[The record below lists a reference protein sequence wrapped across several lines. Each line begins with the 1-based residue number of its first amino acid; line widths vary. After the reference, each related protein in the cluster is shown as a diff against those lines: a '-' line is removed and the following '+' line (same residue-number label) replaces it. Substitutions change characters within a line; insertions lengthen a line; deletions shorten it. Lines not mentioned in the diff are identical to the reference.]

1 MLQKRQVPATVRTLR
16 LLLTLSLFVA
26 FASSCVLEQIRRDYA
41 VEVVTEG
48 QSWDEEG
55 LASLATALDALPG
68 HIVDRLGNR
77 HYGRLHVLS
86 NTEGAASD
94 GWQPYGDGANFYSNA
109 GERNELVLLPHQSV
123 RTILHELGHAYQMR
137 EVPADRY
144 AWVFF
149 QSEMRE
155 FMAATGWELLSTDA
169 EVASARSV
177 SGLHFAYGG
186 PDVWERMSNED
197 PVEDYANSFAL
208 YFDDPGALQRLS
220 PERYD
225 FIATHIASDTRQP
238 VVRLWS
244 TLYHEA
250 IPATGHHLV

>member
-1 MLQKRQVPATVRTLR
+1 VLLKTKTPATRRALR
-16 LLLTLSLFVA
+16 LLLALSLLVA
-26 FASSCVLEQIRRDYA
+26 LASSCVLEQLRQDYA

-48 QSWDEEG
+48 QSWDEAG
-55 LASLATALDALPG
+55 LTSLAAALDRLPG

-86 NTEGAASD
+86 NAEGAASD
-94 GWQPYGDGANFYSNA
+94 GWQPYGEGANFYSNA
-109 GERNELVLLPHQSV
+109 GDRNELVLLPDQSV

-137 EVPADRY
+137 EVPSDRY

-155 FMAATGWELLSTDA
+155 FMAATEWELLSSDE
-169 EVASARSV
+169 EVAAARGV
-177 SGLHFAYGG
+177 AELRFAYSG
-186 PDVWERMSNED
+186 PHLWERMSNED

-208 YFDDPGALQRLS
+208 YFDDPQALQRLS

-225 FIATHIASDTRQP
+225 FIDTHVALDDR
-238 VVRLWS
+238 
-244 TLYHEA
+244 
-250 IPATGHHLV
+250 

>member
-1 MLQKRQVPATVRTLR
+1 MLLNKQAPVAARPLR
-16 LLLTLSLFVA
+16 LLLALSLFIA
-26 FASSCVLEQIRRDYA
+26 FASSCVLEQIRQDYA
-41 VEVVTEG
+41 VEVVTDG

-55 LASLATALDALPG
+55 LASLATALDKLPQ

-86 NTEGAASD
+86 NAEGAASD

-109 GERNELVLLPHQSV
+109 SERNELVLLPHQSV
-123 RTILHELGHAYQMR
+123 RTILHELGHAYQLR

-149 QSEMRE
+149 QSEQRE
-155 FMAATGWELLSTDA
+155 FMAATGWELLSTEE
-169 EVASARSV
+169 EVAAARSV
-177 SGLHFAYGG
+177 SELHFAYSG
-186 PDVWERMSNED
+186 PDLWDRMSNED

-208 YFDDPGALQRLS
+208 YFDDPEELERLS

-225 FIATHIASDTRQP
+225 FIATHVARDGR
-238 VVRLWS
+238 
-244 TLYHEA
+244 
-250 IPATGHHLV
+250 

>member
-1 MLQKRQVPATVRTLR
+1 VLQKRQAPAIARALR
-16 LLLTLSLFVA
+16 LLLALGLLIA
-26 FASSCVLEQIRRDYA
+26 FASSCVLEQIRQDYA

-48 QSWDEEG
+48 QSWDEQG
-55 LASLATALDALPG
+55 LASLASALDVLPE

-86 NTEGAASD
+86 NTDGTASD

-149 QSEMRE
+149 QSELRE
-155 FMAATGWELLSTDA
+155 FMAATGWELLSTDE
-169 EVASARSV
+169 EVVAARSV
-177 SGLHFAYGG
+177 SELQFAYSG
-186 PDVWERMSNED
+186 PDLWDRMSNED

-208 YFDDPGALQRLS
+208 YFDDPEALERLS
-220 PERYD
+220 PERYE
-225 FIATHIASDTRQP
+225 FIATHVARDDR
-238 VVRLWS
+238 
-244 TLYHEA
+244 
-250 IPATGHHLV
+250 

>member
-1 MLQKRQVPATVRTLR
+1 MLPNRRAPAIARALR
-16 LLLTLSLFVA
+16 LLLALSLLIA
-26 FASSCVLEQIRRDYA
+26 FASSCVLEQIRQDYA

-55 LASLATALDALPG
+55 LGSLASALDALPE
-68 HIVDRLGNR
+68 HIVERLGNR

-137 EVPADRY
+137 EVPVDRY

-149 QSEMRE
+149 QSEVRE
-155 FMAATGWELLSTDA
+155 FMAATGWELQSTDE
-169 EVASARSV
+169 EVAAARSV
-177 SGLHFAYGG
+177 SELRFAYSGS
-186 PDVWERMSNED
+186 DIWDRMSNED

-208 YFDDPGALQRLS
+208 YFDDPEALQQLS
-220 PERYD
+220 TERYD
-225 FIATHIASDTRQP
+225 FIATHIARDDR
-238 VVRLWS
+238 
-244 TLYHEA
+244 
-250 IPATGHHLV
+250 